1 MDSLLSSFFC
11 DFIFILLIF
20 FIFSTFLLDH
30 FLRFVLGILFLIL
43 AYILALIEGRHVLP
57 PQVYLFYLVSY
68 LLFTSEPRL
77 LLKIYFKSFQIV
89 FIIVYFLIDLAF
101 YQIKSLFIV
110 SLLYALCDNIER
122 IRVLFVALLLLVH
135 YRYFNSRFDDKSQ

>member
-20 FIFSTFLLDH
+20 FIFFSFRLDYL
-30 FLRFVLGILFLIL
+30 LRFILGILFLIL
-43 AYILALIEGRHVLP
+43 AYILALIKGRHVLP
-57 PQVYLFYLVSY
+57 PQVYLFYLVYY
-68 LLFTSEPRL
+68 LLLTSEARL

-101 YQIKSLFIV
+101 YQIKSPFIL

-122 IRVLFVALLLLVH
+122 IRVVFVALLLLVH
-135 YRYFNSRFDDKSQ
+135 YRYFNS